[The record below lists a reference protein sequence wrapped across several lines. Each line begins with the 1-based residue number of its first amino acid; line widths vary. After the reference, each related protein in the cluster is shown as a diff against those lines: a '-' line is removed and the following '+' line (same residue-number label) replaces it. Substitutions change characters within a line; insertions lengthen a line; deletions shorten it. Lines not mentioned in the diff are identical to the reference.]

1 MILGAGPEI
10 EFILKNIHFTE
21 IPLIGYGPYSE
32 GAEKNELHNYCI
44 KNEIPLIEDHF
55 AAIALK
61 PRFVFMLSYAPLIS
75 KEVLQ
80 QCNFVN
86 VHGALLPRYRGM
98 HGGTWAL
105 INGEEKAGY
114 TLHLVDE
121 GIDSGP
127 IYFQNSVEVVI
138 KDDINSVRGKILNE
152 LKRNILKQLEA
163 VYLNEA
169 APHPQDE
176 SKAIHVCKRHPNDS
190 RIDWNWSS
198 KRIHDFVRALAP
210 PYTTGAF
217 TSVRD
222 QKLYIV
228 ASEYVALPEYYG
240 IPGQVVNI
248 FEDGSILI
256 KTGDS
261 AVKIFKVMW
270 QGKYAKPS
278 TVFNKVGYR
287 L

>member
-10 EFILKNIHFTE
+10 EFIVRNIQFTE
-21 IPLIGYGPYSE
+21 ISLIGYGPYSE
-32 GAEKNELHNYCI
+32 GAKKNELHNYCI
-44 KNEIPLIEDHF
+44 KNGIVLIEDHF

-61 PRFVFMLSYAPLIS
+61 PRFVLMLSYAPLIS
-75 KEVLQ
+75 KEALQ
-80 QCNFVN
+80 QCDFVN

-114 TLHLVDE
+114 TIHLVDE

-127 IYFQNSVEVVI
+127 IYFQNSVEVEI
-138 KDDINSVRGKILNE
+138 EDDINTVREKILNE

-163 VYLNEA
+163 IYLNEA
-169 APHPQDE
+169 APISQDE
-176 SKAIHVCKRHPNDS
+176 LKAIHVCKRHPDDS
-190 RIDWNWSS
+190 CIDWNWSS

-217 TSVRD
+217 TMLRG

-228 ASEYVALPEYYG
+228 ATEYIALPEYYG

-248 FEDGSILI
+248 FEDGSILV
-256 KTGDS
+256 KSGDS
-261 AVKIFKVMW
+261 AIKIFKVMW
-270 QGKYAKPS
+270 QGKYEKPS
-278 TVFNKVGYR
+278 NVFSKVGYR